1 MAAMRLSWWS
11 GISLIMFGLLAAGVA
26 GAQDE
31 AKSDKPVA
39 EKPVVP
45 PAASDERQPIMAR
58 VIEVHGDVKYA
69 PLDSQDYKPC
79 QLDDEY
85 PEGTKIITGVR
96 SSIKLQIG
104 EEEPYTCMLIEAV
117 GKTLLGEAYKTKDTK
132 RVRVG
137 VGYGRIRA
145 GVAEGGLK
153 SDFTVD
159 SPVATLSKRGTWGF
173 TLFYERDT
181 DFFEIGL
188 TNRGLVEAINKLTNE
203 RRTINPK
210 ELITSAMRLWLE
222 QARFER
228 NVSIPDIL
236 GQGDIEVAF
245 NRLEQSGLGVLDPG
259 AGQGVL
265 LDLTTEPARVN
276 FASLLGR
283 VLPPGTIEPG
293 PTHLRAEGFFGTG
306 RGDQLIDVMIEA
318 SNPLVQ
324 QGYAR
329 PGTYKFRR
337 SALASWLRDY
347 KTAKP

>member
-1 MAAMRLSWWS
+1 MASMRFSCWS
-11 GISLIMFGLLAAGVA
+11 VVLLVGFGLLAAGVA
-26 GAQDE
+26 VAQDE
-31 AKSDKPVA
+31 AKSDQTVA
-39 EKPVVP
+39 EKPAAQ
-45 PAASDERQPIMAR
+45 AASDEKQPIMAR
-58 VIEVHGDVKYA
+58 VIEVHGDVKHA

-117 GKTLLGEAYKTKDTK
+117 GKTLLSEAYKTKDTK
-132 RVRVG
+132 KVRVG

-181 DFFEIGL
+181 DFFQIGL
-188 TNRGLVEAINKLTNE
+188 TERGLVEVINKLTNE
-203 RRTINPK
+203 RRTVNPK

-228 NVSIPDIL
+228 NVPIPDIL

-245 NRLEQSGLGVLDPG
+245 NRLQQSGLGVLDPG
-259 AGQGVL
+259 GGQAAL
-265 LDLTTEPARVN
+265 LNLTTERAQMSFADLARG
-276 FASLLGR
+276 A
-283 VLPPGTIEPG
+283 LPPGGVPL
-293 PTHLRAEGFFGTG
+293 PDSRLRAEGFFGTG
-306 RGDQLIDVMIEA
+306 RGDELIDVMIES
-318 SNPLVQ
+318 SNPLAQ
-324 QGYAR
+324 QGCAR

-337 SALASWLRDY
+337 SALESWLQNY
-347 KTAKP
+347 KGAKP